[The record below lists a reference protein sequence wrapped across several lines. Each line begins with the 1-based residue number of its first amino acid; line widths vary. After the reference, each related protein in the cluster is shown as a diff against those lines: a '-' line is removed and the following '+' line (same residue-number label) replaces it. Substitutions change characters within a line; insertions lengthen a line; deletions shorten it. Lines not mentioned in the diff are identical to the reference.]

1 MNTIS
6 GHSLPSFGHNDQAL
20 ATNLTPAFGTPAE
33 SPSERVER
41 LYKEK
46 GDPLVAWLFD
56 EGRLRGLEVSELAR
70 ELNVTTGY
78 LNQLRSGARKTED
91 LSHVM
96 CESCARFL
104 SVPPIAVKVVAGV
117 IRLGDFLHPAE
128 SEEEA
133 VERAIRHIQA
143 DPIIRQAIPVDLSA
157 LSLEAKKVVV
167 LMYTETASQDVLGL
181 KELPSI
187 IHWLRG
193 AALAHADRLYEC
205 RDSDGHLDT
214 AAR

>member
-1 MNTIS
+1 MHTNS
-6 GHSLPSFGHNDQAL
+6 GQSLPSFAHTDQAL
-20 ATNLTPAFGTPAE
+20 ATKSGLAVEMPSE
-33 SPSERVER
+33 SRSERVER
-41 LYKEK
+41 LYK
-46 GDPLVAWLFD
+46 GGIPLMTWLFD

-91 LSHVM
+91 LSHDM
-96 CESCARFL
+96 CESCGRFL

-117 IRLGDFLHPAE
+117 IRLSDFLHPAE

-133 VERAIRHIQA
+133 VERAIRHIQD

-157 LSLEAKKVVV
+157 LTLEAKKVVV
-167 LMYTETASQDVLGL
+167 LMYTETASQDVLNL

-193 AALAHADRLYEC
+193 AALAHADRLFESQ
-205 RDSDGHLDT
+205 D
-214 AAR
+214 

>member
-1 MNTIS
+1 MHTNS
-6 GHSLPSFGHNDQAL
+6 GQSLPSFGHTDQAL
-20 ATNLTPAFGTPAE
+20 ATNLTPTFGTPEE

-41 LYKEK
+41 LYK
-46 GDPLVAWLFD
+46 GGIPLMAWLFD
-56 EGRLRGLEVSELAR
+56 ESGRRGMEVSDLAR

-78 LNQLRSGARKTED
+78 LNQLRNGVRKTED

-117 IRLGDFLHPAE
+117 IRLSDFLHPAE

-133 VERAIRHIQA
+133 VERAIRHIQD
-143 DPIIRQAIPVDLSA
+143 DPIIRQAIPVDLRA

-167 LMYTETASQDVLGL
+167 LMYTETASQDVLNL